1 MSIQTTINPKTGR
14 NILIGGARF
23 CQLMYEGYD
32 FINGILIRR
41 ETAPSPETRIF
52 VHNVATDRSILV
64 GGRQYKSYIRAG
76 WILDEDES
84 ILYPPENT
92 NAYNP
97 GHVPQ
102 NTPTTYEDI
111 MAIHRGRLMDLNINL
126 CRECLYAINIEE
138 GEYCEEH
145 KP

>member
-1 MSIQTTINPKTGR
+1 
-14 NILIGGARF
+14 
-23 CQLMYEGYD
+23 MYEGYD
-32 FINGILIRR
+32 FINEILIRR
-41 ETAPSPETRIF
+41 KTAPSPEIRIF

-64 GGRQYKSYIRAG
+64 GRRQYKSYIRAG
-76 WILDEDES
+76 WRLDEDES

-102 NTPTTYEDI
+102 NAPTTYEEI
-111 MAIHRGRLMDLNINL
+111 MAIHRERLMDLNITL
-126 CRECLYAINIEE
+126 CWECLYAINIEG